1 MIEFF
6 TEYRVYLSAV
16 LLLSCGAK
24 LAVSTACEIRFAGLF
39 LTIVGAISL
48 PVTSATFALGAAVT
62 LSFIFLAM

>member
-6 TEYRVYLSAV
+6 TEYRVYIPAV
-16 LLLSCGAK
+16 LLLNCGAK

-39 LTIVGAISL
+39 LVIVGAMSL

-62 LSFIFLAM
+62 VGFIFLAM